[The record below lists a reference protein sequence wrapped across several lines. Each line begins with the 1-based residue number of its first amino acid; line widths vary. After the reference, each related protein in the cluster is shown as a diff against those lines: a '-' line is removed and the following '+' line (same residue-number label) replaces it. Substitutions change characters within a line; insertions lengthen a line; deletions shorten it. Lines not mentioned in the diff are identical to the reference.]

1 MKSATPTANKP
12 VKLSTA
18 GALNAVALEP
28 VCFVLLELVVE
39 LVVELALP

>member
-18 GALNAVALEP
+18 GALNAVALEA
-28 VCFVLLELVVE
+28 VCFVPLELVV
-39 LVVELALP
+39 VLALP